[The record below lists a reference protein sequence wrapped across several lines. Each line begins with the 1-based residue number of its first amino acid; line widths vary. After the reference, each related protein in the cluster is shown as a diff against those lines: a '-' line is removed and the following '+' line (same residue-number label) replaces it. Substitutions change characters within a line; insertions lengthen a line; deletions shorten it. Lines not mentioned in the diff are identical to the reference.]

1 MSQETAL
8 PLRQRNLMIPN
19 NGLLLQAV
27 FVFGAGFIFVA
38 LSQAVAALSRQKVID
53 FPDAIIDFSVFMMG

>member
-27 FVFGAGFIFVA
+27 FVFSVGFIFVA
-38 LSQAVAALSRQKVID
+38 LPQAVAALSRRKVID
-53 FPDAIIDFSVFMMG
+53 FSDAIIDFSVFMLG